1 MRIVLL
7 AHALIGQ
14 GGWISGTNF
23 IRSLASSAPQH
34 QYLITVPADC
44 GYEKIRLPDG
54 SRLLICPNRAAL
66 PVRLKLEAKT
76 IPAAVKDFKAD
87 IVLGLGNHGLK
98 HIDCPQAIWI
108 RNGYLVYPSKHFAKA
123 GLATKIHVW
132 LQRIHLRRVLRH
144 TNLVFCQTPV
154 MQKRIAEYYGYDIN
168 KIKIL
173 PNALSAFLRGPAAQ
187 VSKELPKGLAKD
199 RFNCLVL
206 STYYVHKNPEI
217 IVSECLRSPEKFQG
231 IRFITTI
238 ANEGS
243 GKRFLEK
250 VGSNNILS
258 ELIYNAG
265 PIAHE
270 KLKSYYDNVEV
281 VIMPTLMESFSITY
295 LEAMYFGVPI
305 LTTDLDFAHYLAGN
319 AAVYY
324 DPWKPGSFTEKLL
337 LLKSDQLIYTK
348 LITAGKEQLKKFSQT
363 WEDMAK
369 MAIGELEQLAGGMSK
384 TGSELGKL
392 QIPS

>member
-7 AHALIGQ
+7 AHALTGQ

-23 IRSLASSAPQH
+23 IRSLASAVPQH

-44 GYEKIRLPDG
+44 GYEKIRLPEG
-54 SRLLICPNRAAL
+54 SRFLICPNRAAL
-66 PVRLKLEAKT
+66 PVRLKLETKT

-87 IVLGLGNHGLK
+87 IVLGLGNHGLR

-108 RNGYLVYPSKHFAKA
+108 RNGYLVYPSKYFAKA

-132 LQRIHLRRVLRH
+132 LQRIHLRQVLRH
-144 TNLVFCQTPV
+144 TNIIFCQTPV
-154 MQKRIAEYYGYDIN
+154 MQKRIAEYYGYDVN

-173 PNALSAFLRGPAAQ
+173 PNALSAFLRGPVAP
-187 VSKELPKGLAKD
+187 VPEELPQGLAKD

-206 STYYVHKNPEI
+206 STYYIHKNPEI
-217 IVSECLRSPEKFQG
+217 IVSECLKSPENFRG

-238 ANEGS
+238 ANEGL

-250 VGSNNILS
+250 VSSNNILR
-258 ELIYNAG
+258 ELIYNVG

-270 KLKSYYDNVEV
+270 KLKVYYDNVEV
-281 VIMPTLMESFSITY
+281 VIMPTVMESFSVTY

-305 LTTDLDFAHYLAGN
+305 LTTDLDFARYICGD
-319 AAVYY
+319 AAAYY
-324 DPWKPGSFTEKLL
+324 NPWQVGSFAEKLL
-337 LLKSDQLIYTK
+337 QLRNDVCLRK
-348 LITAGKEQLKKFSQT
+348 ELIARGKGQWHKFCHT
-363 WEDMAK
+363 WDDVAK
-369 MAIGELEQLAGGMSK
+369 TAIGEIEKVIS
-384 TGSELGKL
+384 
-392 QIPS
+392 